1 MNMKHVPTQV
11 SVNAERHDESETR
24 LQGRLLRVAQLAW
37 ILVAVF
43 AFILFVVSI
52 PTFYTQ
58 TQSVCTVVYCNGVQV
73 SPEQAHA
80 LAAHGISL
88 TSYAWYSVFVT
99 ILSTLIWF
107 SVGWLIFWRKSD
119 YWIALLVSLQAVT
132 QGATNSIAAL
142 GSFPVLQYPA
152 IWLQFLNLVLLFM
165 VFALFP
171 TGRFVPKWIRWL
183 VPVWVAY
190 NIVDFSP
197 ISPYTQMSW
206 FWYPVFSYLLFIGFM
221 GILVVAQIYRYRSV
235 STPVQ
240 RQQTK
245 WIVFAIATI
254 ILVDLVFVV
263 PALFSPT
270 LFQSSSLYSLIT
282 SNITLFVL
290 LLGPVSIYIAIMRY
304 RLYDI
309 DVIINRTLVYGSL
322 TAILALIYFGLVIGL
337 ESLANLFTG
346 QAGQSPVVIIA
357 STLAIAALFQPL
369 RHRIQRV
376 IDRRFYRRK
385 YDAAK
390 TLEAFSATLRNEVD
404 LQQLHEQLLAVV
416 EETMQ
421 PAHVS
426 LWLRPP
432 VNLGTPWV
440 LWRANPPVPSE
451 DEERDER

>member
-1 MNMKHVPTQV
+1 MYIKHVPNKV
-11 SVNAERHDESETR
+11 SVNAKRHDEGETR
-24 LQGRLLRVAQLAW
+24 LQGRLLRVAQAAW
-37 ILVAVF
+37 ILVAVVS
-43 AFILFVVSI
+43 FILFVVSL
-52 PTFYTQ
+52 PAFYTQ

-73 SPEQAHA
+73 STEQAHA

-88 TSYAWYSVFVT
+88 TSYAWYSVLVT

-119 YWIALLVSLQAVT
+119 SWIALLVAIQAVT
-132 QGATNSIAAL
+132 QGATTSIAAL

-183 VPVWVAY
+183 VLVWVAY

-197 ISPYTQMSW
+197 ISPYTQVSW
-206 FWYPVFSYLLFIGFM
+206 FWYPLFSQLLFIGFM

-254 ILVDLVFVV
+254 ILAMLVLTV
-263 PALFSPT
+263 PALFNPT
-270 LFQSSSLYSLIT
+270 LFQTGSLYSLIT

-290 LLGPVSIYIAIMRY
+290 LLGPVAIYIAIMRY

-309 DVIINRTLVYGSL
+309 DVIIRRTLVYGTL
-322 TAILALIYFGLVIGL
+322 TTTLALIYFGLIFAL
-337 ESLANLFTG
+337 QYLLRAIINQNSI
-346 QAGQSPVVIIA
+346 VVIVV
-357 STLAIAALFQPL
+357 STLVIFFLFQPL
-369 RHRIQRV
+369 RHRIQAI

-390 TLEAFSATLRNEVD
+390 IVAAYSATLRQEVD
-404 LQQLHEQLLAVV
+404 LDQLREHLVAVV
-416 EETMQ
+416 QETMQ
-421 PAHVS
+421 PTSVS

-432 VNLGTPWV
+432 TCHGTHQV
-440 LWRANPPVPSE
+440 LLRDTPSVLSE
-451 DEERDER
+451 DEEREER